1 MSGINTAIFVG
12 VFSVL
17 YYSIMILSVLEKK
30 ARTSNSFTAPSLII
44 DDKSLKWFKY
54 ARLSSTFLAALE
66 CSIYPAWNP
75 WLFILAAPIVI
86 FGFFLRVSAI
96 RTLGPFWSFHVVKY
110 PEQPIIKKNI
120 YRFVPHP
127 AYMGNI
133 FLVGL
138 YLFVGAEFT
147 SCITFFWLIL
157 FALHRISLEQRYQL
171 CC

>member
-1 MSGINTAIFVG
+1 MSGINTVIFVG
-12 VFSVL
+12 VFSIL

-30 ARTSNSFTAPSLII
+30 ARTSNSLTAPSLII

-110 PEQPIIKKNI
+110 PEQPIIKNPPPVFVPYDIPFKNI
-120 YRFVPHP
+120 QDM
-127 AYMGNI
+127 AYGI
-133 FLVGL
+133 
-138 YLFVGAEFT
+138 
-147 SCITFFWLIL
+147 W
-157 FALHRISLEQRYQL
+157 HK
-171 CC
+171 